1 MEGWD
6 SERMIGK
13 VHESFR
19 SFSRRR
25 KLPGQDPEW
34 IAYYIG
40 WLEGRGDMLM
50 QMEQDRNNL

>member
-19 SFSRRR
+19 RFSRRR

-50 QMEQDRNNL
+50 QMEQDRNL